1 MMPATITPEQ
11 ARAALDHKG
20 VSIAE
25 FSRKHGLNKNLV
37 SDLLN
42 GRIKGRR
49 GGTSRRRVT
58 RYQRRR
64 DWTVMASALREQQ
77 KMESQV
83 LKTRREV
90 VSAIICTFDG
100 GRECAA
106 ARIGLPLK
114 KFDNHAYENN
124 NCRPLTDAQ
133 IFQLEQVTGTQH
145 LPNYVAAMYGGMFVP
160 VVHPENLDNVEM
172 YARAIQSSA
181 KHGTVD
187 QAIAQALE
195 DGVITDIEA
204 ELIQSAHVLHMAART
219 AEVYAAIDLY
229 RAKSGKAK

>member
-1 MMPATITPEQ
+1 
-11 ARAALDHKG
+11 
-20 VSIAE
+20 
-25 FSRKHGLNKNLV
+25 
-37 SDLLN
+37 
-42 GRIKGRR
+42 
-49 GGTSRRRVT
+49 
-58 RYQRRR
+58 
-64 DWTVMASALREQQ
+64 MASARREQQ
-77 KMESQV
+77 KMKTQ
-83 LKTRREV
+83 LLRTRREV
-90 VSAIICTFDG
+90 VSAIICTFEG

-133 IFQLEQVTGTQH
+133 IFQLERATGTQH

-160 VVHPENLDNVEM
+160 VIHPENLDNVEM
-172 YARAIQSSA
+172 YSRSIQSSI
-181 KHGTVD
+181 KRGTVD

-195 DGVITDIEA
+195 DGVITDDEA
-204 ELIQSAHVLHMAART
+204 ELIQNAHTLHMAART

>member
-1 MMPATITPEQ
+1 
-11 ARAALDHKG
+11 
-20 VSIAE
+20 
-25 FSRKHGLNKNLV
+25 
-37 SDLLN
+37 
-42 GRIKGRR
+42 
-49 GGTSRRRVT
+49 
-58 RYQRRR
+58 
-64 DWTVMASALREQQ
+64 MAKPLGKQQ
-77 KMESQV
+77 KMKSQV

-133 IFQLEQVTGTQH
+133 IYQLEQVTGTRH

-160 VVHPENLDNVEM
+160 VARPENLDNVEM

-181 KHGTVD
+181 KRGTVD

-204 ELIQSAHVLHMAART
+204 ELIRDAHTLHMAART

-229 RAKSGKAK
+229 RAKSGKAR

>member
-1 MMPATITPEQ
+1 M
-11 ARAALDHKG
+11 AR
-20 VSIAE
+20 S
-25 FSRKHGLNKNLV
+25 
-37 SDLLN
+37 
-42 GRIKGRR
+42 
-49 GGTSRRRVT
+49 
-58 RYQRRR
+58 
-64 DWTVMASALREQQ
+64 LREQQ
-77 KMESQV
+77 NMNIQV

-90 VSAIICTFDG
+90 VSAIICTYEG

-106 ARIGLPLK
+106 AQIGLPLK

-133 IFQLEQVTGTQH
+133 IFQLERVAGTQH

-160 VVHPENLDNVEM
+160 VVHPDSLDNVEM

-187 QAIAQALE
+187 QIIAQALD
-195 DGVITDIEA
+195 DGVITDDEA
-204 ELIQSAHVLHMAART
+204 ELIQNAHTLHMAART

>member
-1 MMPATITPEQ
+1 M
-11 ARAALDHKG
+11 K
-20 VSIAE
+20 
-25 FSRKHGLNKNLV
+25 
-37 SDLLN
+37 
-42 GRIKGRR
+42 
-49 GGTSRRRVT
+49 T
-58 RYQRRR
+58 R
-64 DWTVMASALREQQ
+64 
-77 KMESQV
+77 V

-90 VSAIICTFDG
+90 VSAIICSYSG

-160 VVHPENLDNVEM
+160 VIHPENLDNVEM
-172 YARAIQSSA
+172 YRRAMQSSA
-181 KHGTVD
+181 KQGTVD

-195 DGVITDIEA
+195 DGVITDAEA
-204 ELIQSAHVLHMAART
+204 ELIQSAHTLHIAART
-219 AEVYAAIDLY
+219 AEVFAAIDLY

>member
-1 MMPATITPEQ
+1 
-11 ARAALDHKG
+11 
-20 VSIAE
+20 
-25 FSRKHGLNKNLV
+25 
-37 SDLLN
+37 
-42 GRIKGRR
+42 
-49 GGTSRRRVT
+49 
-58 RYQRRR
+58 
-64 DWTVMASALREQQ
+64 
-77 KMESQV
+77 MESQV
-83 LKTRREV
+83 LRTRREV
-90 VSAIICTFDG
+90 VSAIICTFEG

-106 ARIGLPLK
+106 AKIGLPLK

-160 VVHPENLDNVEM
+160 VIHPDNLDNVEM
-172 YARAIQSSA
+172 YSRSIQSSI
-181 KHGTVD
+181 KRGTVD

-195 DGVITDIEA
+195 DGVITDAEA
-204 ELIQSAHVLHMAART
+204 ELIQNAHTLHMAART